1 MNTGIAGVWRLAL
14 ACLLL
19 QGCAIGYNSVLFVT
33 KSNVGIDVDSTPP
46 TAEISI
52 ARRENVIEPTF
63 EDGQTPPV
71 LASFRVG
78 IKGILGTF
86 ASVSSTFSGGDAAV
100 TMAELFDEKVKRPAK
115 QLAYLCLKK
124 QPSPRLLGQKITFP
138 EPGDVQPFLFGTDT
152 SLGLKLAWSGLTA
165 QYPDTVRL
173 GYNRKELAWAPVF
186 VAKDP
191 ECEKTG
197 HPYRVDIPSF
207 LATMDSSAT
216 AKGLETTG
224 LDHLQYFA
232 TGKAATQLAQQ
243 PGIREA
249 MLKRLDPA
257 AAAAAVKL
265 REFRKHQDAQ
275 IEAVERIQ
283 AAYKEA
289 SDNRKEA
296 ILQKAKQLTLV
307 GPETTTETFVGDLSD
322 AVDSSK
328 PEITK
333 KLDRLVEF
341 AKESG

>member
-1 MNTGIAGVWRLAL
+1 MNTGIAEIGRLAL

-19 QGCAIGYNSVLFVT
+19 HGCAIGYNSVLFVT

-78 IKGILGTF
+78 IKGLLGTF
-86 ASVSSTFSGGDAAV
+86 ANVSSTFAGGEAAV
-100 TMAELFDEKVKRPAK
+100 TMAEKFGDKDTRPA
-115 QLAYLCLKK
+115 QNVAYLCLEKK
-124 QPSPRLLGQKITFP
+124 PSPRLFGKKITFP
-138 EPGDVQPFLFGTDT
+138 EPGDVLPFLFGTDT

-165 QYPDTVRL
+165 QVPDTVRL

-191 ECEKTG
+191 KCEKTG
-197 HPYRVDIPSF
+197 DPYRVDIPSF

-216 AKGLETTG
+216 AKGLEATD

-232 TGKAATQLAQQ
+232 TGRAATKLARQ
-243 PGIREA
+243 PAIREA

-257 AAAAAVKL
+257 AAARL
-265 REFRKHQDAQ
+265 DEFRKRQDEQ
-275 IEAVERIQ
+275 IKAVKRIR
-283 AAYKEA
+283 AVYKGATDDRKGEILKEA
-289 SDNRKEA
+289 
-296 ILQKAKQLTLV
+296 QKLTLV
-307 GPETTTETFVGDLSD
+307 TSETTRENFTEKLSD
-322 AVDSSK
+322 AVDPNDS
-328 PEITK
+328 EITE
-333 KLDRLVEF
+333 KLERLDKF
-341 AKESG
+341 ARGSG